1 MTTQIEDSKGGGL
14 RARVAL
20 GELGH
25 LPPTLKPKEAFAL
38 LGVGR
43 TAGYELIRRDEL
55 PALRL
60 GGKLLVPTASLLRLI
75 GWDGSQGPAFRAE
88 EAEEAVEEGEA

>member
-1 MTTQIEDSKGGGL
+1 MSTQIQDSKGGRLKARIAL
-14 RARVAL
+14 R
-20 GELGH
+20 ELGH
-25 LPPTLKPKEAFAL
+25 LPPTLKPEEAFGL

-43 TAGYELIRRDEL
+43 TAGYELIRRNEV

-75 GWDGSQGPAFRAE
+75 GWDWPLDPALGAQ
-88 EAEEAVEEGEA
+88 EAPEEGKA

>member
-1 MTTQIEDSKGGGL
+1 MTTQIQDPKEGGL
-14 RARVAL
+14 KARVAL
-20 GELGH
+20 VELGH
-25 LPPTLKPKEAFAL
+25 LPPTLKPEEAFGL

-43 TAGYELIRRDEL
+43 TAGYELIRKNEL

-75 GWDGSQGPAFRAE
+75 GWDGPQGLAFG
-88 EAEEAVEEGEA
+88 AEEAVEEGEA

>member
-1 MTTQIEDSKGGGL
+1 MKAQIGNPRPGRPKD
-14 RARVAL
+14 RIAL
-20 GELGH
+20 EELGH
-25 LPPTLKPKEAFAL
+25 LPPTLKPEEAFGV

-43 TAGYELIRRDEL
+43 TAGYDLIRRKEL

-75 GWDGSQGPAFRAE
+75 GWNGLQGL
-88 EAEEAVEEGEA
+88 EAAPNGIDKTGKDE

>member
-1 MTTQIEDSKGGGL
+1 MTTQIQDSKGGGL
-14 RARVAL
+14 KARIAL
-20 GELGH
+20 VELDH
-25 LPPTLKPKEAFAL
+25 LPPTLKPEEAFGL

-43 TAGYELIRRDEL
+43 TAGYELIRRNEV

-75 GWDGSQGPAFRAE
+75 GWDGPQGLAFGAP
-88 EAEEAVEEGEA
+88 EAVEGGEA

>member
-1 MTTQIEDSKGGGL
+1 MSTQIEDSKGGGL

-20 GELGH
+20 VELGH
-25 LPPTLKPKEAFAL
+25 LPPTLKPEEAFAL

-43 TAGYELIRRDEL
+43 TAGYELIRKDEL

-75 GWDGSQGPAFRAE
+75 GWDGPQGLAF